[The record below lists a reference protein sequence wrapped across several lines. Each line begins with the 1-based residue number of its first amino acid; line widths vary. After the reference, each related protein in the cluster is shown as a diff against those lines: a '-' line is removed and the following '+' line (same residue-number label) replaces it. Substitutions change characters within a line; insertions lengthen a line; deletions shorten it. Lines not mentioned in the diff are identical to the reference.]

1 MDRRTLLITIVI
13 TIVITLVFTVLSYL
27 SGGFASSSGQQAPN
41 DIAHKLTG
49 PILLHLA
56 TAAGAAVLGPAI
68 LLRRKGDRMHKMLG
82 RIWAG
87 LMILTAIS
95 SAFIR
100 TPGAGIAGTGFSY
113 IHIFTVW
120 TLINI
125 PLGVWAI
132 RNKRVAMHRGMMT
145 GLYVG
150 LLIAGGFTFIPGRL
164 LGNLVFS

>member
-1 MDRRTLLITIVI
+1 MDKRTLLITALI
-13 TIVITLVFTVLSYL
+13 TIAITVALTVMSSLG
-27 SGGFASSSGQQAPN
+27 GGFAASGGQPSSG
-41 DIAHKLTG
+41 DIAQKLTG
-49 PILLHLA
+49 PILFHIA
-56 TAAGAAVLGPAI
+56 TAAVAAILGPFI
-68 LLRRKGDRMHKMLG
+68 LFRRKGDHIHKVTG

-87 LMILTAIS
+87 LMIVTAIS

-113 IHIFTVW
+113 IHVFTVW

-125 PLGVWAI
+125 PLGIWAI
-132 RNKRVAMHRGMMT
+132 RQKRVAMHRGMMT
-145 GLYVG
+145 GLYLG